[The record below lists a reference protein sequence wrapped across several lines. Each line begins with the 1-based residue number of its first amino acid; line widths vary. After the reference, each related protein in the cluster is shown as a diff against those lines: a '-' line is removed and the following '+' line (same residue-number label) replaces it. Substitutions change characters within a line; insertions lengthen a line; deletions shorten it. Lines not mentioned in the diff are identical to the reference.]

1 MKLKNIMNQ
10 FITGTID
17 ISEFL
22 KNSNV
27 LTQEETLEIY
37 DIKETTFMDK
47 RMHGIILLWLLKYQF
62 IHLDGQENNPYLSYL
77 YDLIDDEMVTSV
89 KFLSIKATTLIAKVT
104 TNKNNIYILINHSQ
118 DEISF
123 HLPKEI
129 ANQSM
134 FCFNCNDDLLLK
146 NNLDIPEY
154 SFYALKKSIQKQ
166 AD

>member
-1 MKLKNIMNQ
+1 
-10 FITGTID
+10 
-17 ISEFL
+17 
-22 KNSNV
+22 
-27 LTQEETLEIY
+27 
-37 DIKETTFMDK
+37 
-47 RMHGIILLWLLKYQF
+47 
-62 IHLDGQENNPYLSYL
+62 
-77 YDLIDDEMVTSV
+77 
-89 KFLSIKATTLIAKVT
+89 VT

-154 SFYALKKSIQKQ
+154 SFYALKKSIQRQ